1 MLTLVALVVPL
12 GLDTLAVSAVL
23 GASGETS
30 PRERRRLSLL
40 FAAFEAGMPLVGLAL
55 GAPLARAVGGAAEY
69 AAIVVLAVLGL
80 LALRGEGEERLSAP
94 RATSLAAVLLLG
106 LSVSLDELALGFTLG
121 LLRVPVVPATAL
133 VALQA
138 LVLSQVGLR
147 LGVRAGRG
155 AGERAERLAGVALLL
170 LAGALLVERVAA
182 G

>member
-1 MLTLVALVVPL
+1 VLTLVALVVPL
-12 GLDTLAVSAVL
+12 GLDTLAVSAGL
-23 GASGETS
+23 GASGKAS

-40 FAAFEAGMPLVGLAL
+40 FAAFEGGMPLVGLAL

-80 LALRGEGEERLSAP
+80 LALRGGGEERLSARP
-94 RATSLAAVLLLG
+94 TSLAAALVLG

-121 LLRVPVVPATAL
+121 LLRVPVLPAIAL
-133 VALQA
+133 IAVQA
-138 LVLSQVGLR
+138 LVLSQLGLR
-147 LGVRAGRG
+147 LGARAGRA

-170 LAGALLVERVAA
+170 LAGALLAERVAA